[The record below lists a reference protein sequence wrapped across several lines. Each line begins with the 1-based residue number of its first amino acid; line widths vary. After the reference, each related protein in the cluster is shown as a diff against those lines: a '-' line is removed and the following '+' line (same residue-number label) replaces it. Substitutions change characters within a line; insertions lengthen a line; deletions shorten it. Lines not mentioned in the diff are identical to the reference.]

1 MSREDTYIKQL
12 QALEIYDPAFDPAIK
27 NLARLERELTRAQ
40 KEWSEEAKKA
50 GLKRPSFKSKIYPV
64 IQNLRSE
71 IERSRESLGLTPKG
85 LHRIKGTY
93 WTWSGRNTPYDRQPA
108 TADPR
113 RAEAIHHLRAGS
125 CGAHGGL
132 CQRAGP
138 VAA

>member
-40 KEWSEEAKKA
+40 KEWSEEAKEA

-85 LHRIKGTY
+85 LHRIKGSYYETV
-93 WTWSGRNTPYDRQPA
+93 
-108 TADPR
+108 
-113 RAEAIHHLRAGS
+113 RAGEM
-125 CGAHGGL
+125 AEEAKPEEVTVL
-132 CQRAGP
+132 DLVRKKYAI
-138 VAA
+138 

>member
-40 KEWSEEAKKA
+40 KEWSEEAKEA

-93 WTWSGRNTPYDRQPA
+93 YETV
-108 TADPR
+108 
-113 RAEAIHHLRAGS
+113 RAGEL
-125 CGAHGGL
+125 AETPTAEL
-132 CQRAGP
+132 TVLDAIREKYAI
-138 VAA
+138 